1 MNNELFA
8 ELKKYREHSNKT
20 TIKKMLR
27 NPNLSNIF
35 QKLSITELDVIA
47 LIADTNPKISDLLPH
62 VNMTQGAVS
71 KLVNRLV
78 KNSFVEKYHKEN
90 NQKDTYLRLT
100 ALGKQAEKAHQ
111 QFHVELNKQLNQAVK
126 NFSEKEI
133 ETATKVLKQINKVR
147 DTLD

>member
-8 ELKKYREHSNKT
+8 ELKKYRERSNKT
-20 TIKKMLR
+20 TIQKMLR
-27 NPNLSNIF
+27 NPNLSNVF

-100 ALGKQAEKAHQ
+100 PLGKQAEKAHQ